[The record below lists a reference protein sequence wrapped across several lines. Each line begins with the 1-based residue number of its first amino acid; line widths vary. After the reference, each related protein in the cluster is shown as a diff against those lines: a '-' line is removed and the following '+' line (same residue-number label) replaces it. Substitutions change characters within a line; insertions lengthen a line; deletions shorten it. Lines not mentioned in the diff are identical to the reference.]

1 MVNNK
6 IKFLDRDL
14 SILLNPI
21 NTWKD
26 ETDKSMSIDDSL
38 IRNKSNN
45 YTCWPKRKYRR
56 KTINLKDD
64 DEGELELFYND
75 SEINDSLK
83 EILIVIWF
91 AHESVAIEKHPQS
104 TSLI

>member
-6 IKFLDRDL
+6 IEFSDRDL

-56 KTINLKDD
+56 KAINLKDD
-64 DEGELELFYND
+64 DEGDLELFY
-75 SEINDSLK
+75 NDSLK
-83 EILIVIWF
+83 EILIVIWL
-91 AHESVAIEKHPQS
+91 AHESVAIGKRP
-104 TSLI
+104 